1 MRMSVS
7 GLSSLVSSAA
17 LTLLYFALVA
27 INYYSLNY
35 HISNPRLNQE
45 REGRGI
51 LERRRHRKY
60 ECVRKPASWGKVVEQ
75 VFIS

>member
-27 INYYSLNY
+27 INYYTLNY
-35 HISNPRLNQE
+35 HISNLWQKQE
-45 REGRGI
+45 REGEG
-51 LERRRHRKY
+51 
-60 ECVRKPASWGKVVEQ
+60 
-75 VFIS
+75 